1 MPTTRGAPEMA
12 MRQGPIH
19 ASLDI
24 ERRSVLTWL
33 SPLLG
38 WIMLAATLALPI
50 HEAAARR
57 GGQPEVITFNGRD
70 TTRLE
75 ALEPR
80 SPGAHWTQ
88 TVRKPVSDLMLR
100 LRGSGGQPL
109 DAALAAPGLDR
120 PGQLTVL
127 FEAELILAAAGRIHV
142 EDRAVCGPWQGDII
156 VCRTECDGGAF
167 ALARRSKA
175 GDLALTLLVGKVP
188 SLSDAGFGD
197 TVRLGACSDTQASGG
212 LAAKAGTVAEIPLD
226 RR

>member
-1 MPTTRGAPEMA
+1 MPTSRSAPEVA
-12 MRQGPIH
+12 MRQNSIY
-19 ASLDI
+19 AARDI
-24 ERRSVLTWL
+24 RQCSVPAWL

-38 WIMLAATLALPI
+38 YIVIAATLALSSHDAI
-50 HEAAARR
+50 ARR

-70 TTRLE
+70 TSRLE

-88 TVRKPVSDLMLR
+88 TVRKPVSDLVLR

-167 ALARRSKA
+167 ALSRRNNA
-175 GDLALTLLVGKVP
+175 GDLALNLLVGKVP

-212 LAAKAGTVAEIPLD
+212 LGAKAGTVAEIPLD

>member
-1 MPTTRGAPEMA
+1 
-12 MRQGPIH
+12 MRPHSIN
-19 ASLDI
+19 AACSI
-24 ERRSVLTWL
+24 RRNSVLVRS

-38 WIMLAATLALPI
+38 SLLLAATLALPSD
-50 HEAAARR
+50 EAFARR
-57 GGQPEVITFNGRD
+57 GSQSEVITFNGRD
-70 TTRLE
+70 TSRLE

-80 SPGAHWTQ
+80 SQGAHWTQ
-88 TVRKPVSDLMLR
+88 TVRKPVSDLVLR

-156 VCRTECDGGAF
+156 ICRTECDGGAF
-167 ALARRSKA
+167 ALARRNHA

-212 LAAKAGTVAEIPLD
+212 LAAKAGTAAEIPLD